1 MAQPSFDSILNAV
14 MQAESGGR
22 RYDDR
27 GNLLTSPKGA
37 QGEMQVMPRTA
48 KDPGFGV
55 EPAKSSSPD
64 ELARVGRDYLKTML
78 DRYGS
83 LDKALVAYNWGP
95 KNADAWI
102 AKGADPAKLPDE
114 TKKYVSRVQSTLSAQ
129 PRSTAQAQPTPEAA
143 PAAAPARGAPAAAPV
158 RVSEARPADLGASY
172 QAALALSFLA
182 DEDEKESGRREYD
195 ERQPSAASQWLAR
208 ETRKVSPESLALP
221 FRSPFAEPEPVKA
234 ADGGFIAVGYEDGG
248 EVDAVASKSTEQ
260 PSRPEPFRIPPGQT
274 EARLREF
281 NRLDPATRS
290 LITRDD
296 PRVEFALTPA
306 PASVSAPY
314 TLSTMPGARALYD
327 QTLAGT
333 TTGGYVHPALK
344 MQSRSGKEVAP
355 QDVVFLRPGRDQA
368 QELQSRA
375 HEAEHLLAKRG
386 LGDATAINDKF
397 DELMKDSRA
406 RRSFVEGAVGMQPY
420 LEKTYGTKSTYFMPE
435 MLAFQDKRGRGAN
448 LLYEQF
454 AELAAI
460 EQATGKDLTKDPE
473 LRKTIFK
480 DKKVREVYNSMT
492 GLRQTRLDA
501 RDLAPYTPISE
512 KPEGMMEFI
521 RSKLGFAEGGEVDKA
536 TARGMLES
544 LKSGEGAQ
552 AFLRGLTML
561 PQNIVGAPVDVV
573 TMALRPFGYSVEKP
587 VGGSDWLKEK
597 SRQAGVA
604 FAEPTDAN
612 ARALYTAGDIASNLI
627 NPAGATRAAVRGV
640 KEVGEQAG
648 QAAKMLRELKPPSGP
663 DLAPAGVPAEALR
676 KAPEKSLEELVSAP
690 MKVEGSNRDFWR
702 LEEAARAEVREG
714 KPVTAIPKERMM
726 QFTQPVMPVGKDMQ
740 WVRLTDPR
748 ATILEGGAMN
758 HSIGEYSKNRD
769 YGLGG
774 LPAFLKGNAEV
785 YSLRDRNG
793 FPVVT
798 MEVEKYK
805 NGERRIHQIKGPS
818 NSDPSFYRRE
828 IFEFMDNPDL
838 KVVYANSDTYRTNRT
853 GKDLADEVG
862 IFWNS
867 EFQDWKQGMLDRARQ
882 TD

>member
-14 MQAESGGR
+14 MLAESGGR
-22 RYDDR
+22 RYDSR
-27 GNLLTSPKGA
+27 GNLLTSDKGA
-37 QGEMQVMPRTA
+37 KGEMQVLDTT
-48 KDPGFGV
+48 KFQPGFGV
-55 EPAKSSSPD
+55 EPAKANTPD
-64 ELARVGRDYLKTML
+64 ERARVGRDYLRAML
-78 DRYGS
+78 DRYGDI
-83 LDKALVAYNWGP
+83 DKALAAYNWGP
-95 KNADAWI
+95 GNTDKWI
-102 AKGADPAKLPDE
+102 ARGADPAKLPTE
-114 TKKYVSRVQSTLSAQ
+114 TQGYISKIKSSLTGA
-129 PRSTAQAQPTPEAA
+129 PRTTAQASATPEAA
-143 PAAAPARGAPAAAPV
+143 PVPTPARGTPAAAPV

-281 NRLDPATRS
+281 NRLDTATRS

-663 DLAPAGVPAEALR
+663 YLAPAGVPAEALR

>member
-14 MQAESGGR
+14 MLAESGGR
-22 RYDDR
+22 RYDSR
-27 GNLLTSPKGA
+27 GNLLTSDKGA
-37 QGEMQVMPRTA
+37 KGEMQVLDTT
-48 KDPGFGV
+48 KFQPGFGV
-55 EPAKSSSPD
+55 EPAKANTPD
-64 ELARVGRDYLKTML
+64 ERARVGRDYLRAML
-78 DRYGS
+78 DRYGDI
-83 LDKALVAYNWGP
+83 DKALAAYNWGP
-95 KNADAWI
+95 GNTDKWI
-102 AKGADPAKLPDE
+102 ARGADPAKLPAE
-114 TKKYVSRVQSTLSAQ
+114 TQGYISKIKSSLTGA
-129 PRSTAQAQPTPEAA
+129 PRTTAQASATPEAA
-143 PAAAPARGAPAAAPV
+143 PVPTPARGAPAAAPV

-172 QAALALSFLA
+172 QAALALSFLS

-208 ETRKVSPESLALP
+208 ETRKVSPESLAMP
-221 FRSPFAEPEPVKA
+221 FRSPFPEPEPVKA
-234 ADGGFIAVGYEDGG
+234 ADGGFIAVGYQKGG
-248 EVDAVASKSTEQ
+248 EARSDRMERIKRTAPGVATLNDWARTVAEDMYPREADAQKRDAARHMMASAIMANKTSPTVAEMLGKAYEFKEAPFKTAGYWLGLTK
-260 PSRPEPFRIPPGQT
+260 PRPDYPTDTANNALGTRFADVAKDPLELQRAVRASIERG
-274 EARLREF
+274 EA
-281 NRLDPATRS
+281 N
-290 LITRDD
+290 
-296 PRVEFALTPA
+296 LTPDE
-306 PASVSAPY
+306 VK
-314 TLSTMPGARALYD
+314 AL
-327 QTLAGT
+327 
-333 TTGGYVHPALK
+333 GY
-344 MQSRSGKEVAP
+344 
-355 QDVVFLRPGRDQA
+355 
-368 QELQSRA
+368 
-375 HEAEHLLAKRG
+375 
-386 LGDATAINDKF
+386 
-397 DELMKDSRA
+397 
-406 RRSFVEGAVGMQPY
+406 
-420 LEKTYGTKSTYFMPE
+420 
-435 MLAFQDKRGRGAN
+435 
-448 LLYEQF
+448 
-454 AELAAI
+454 
-460 EQATGKDLTKDPE
+460 
-473 LRKTIFK
+473 
-480 DKKVREVYNSMT
+480 
-492 GLRQTRLDA
+492 
-501 RDLAPYTPISE
+501 
-512 KPEGMMEFI
+512 
-521 RSKLGFAEGGEVDKA
+521 AEGGEVDKA

-612 ARALYTAGDIASNLI
+612 ARALYTAGDLASNLI